1 MTNAEVLDLCA
12 TLGVAAKGP
21 SASLAE
27 AYADM
32 VKRRAERD
40 GLTRPEQPE
49 EPKVEKKV
57 AAKKA
62 PAKKAAAKAA
72 PAVTDEAA
80 SRRADRRHADRR
92 PPAPAAA
99 QPAAV
104 PLRRGRRSGTATTE
118 TGCVRCRA
126 GRRGSR
132 RSDRRDRRG
141 RRSCRADTRCS
152 ARGRPAGRSGT
163 GGRAVEAPAPVPVV
177 ERRRRSPRRPL
188 RPSPNPGSSRRPHL
202 PQPQRSATTTLRHA

>member
-27 AYADM
+27 AYSDM

-62 PAKKAAAKAA
+62 PAKKAAAKAV
-72 PAVTDEAA
+72 PAASAEVASADSADEA
-80 SRRADRRHADRR
+80 S
-92 PPAPAAA
+92 
-99 QPAAV
+99 
-104 PLRRGRRSGTATTE
+104 TT
-118 TGCVRCRA
+118 
-126 GRRGSR
+126 S
-132 RSDRRDRRG
+132 
-141 RRSCRADTRCS
+141 
-152 ARGRPAGRSGT
+152 
-163 GGRAVEAPAPVPVV
+163 PAPVAA
-177 ERRRRSPRRPL
+177 
-188 RPSPNPGSSRRPHL
+188 
-202 PQPQRSATTTLRHA
+202 Q